1 MKKRGLS
8 YIAPVT
14 ARLTY
19 AITFLA
25 TLLCKKRSGEL
36 NALGKFAKRLK

>member
-19 AITFLA
+19 AITFLV
-25 TLLCKKRSGEL
+25 TCICKNRNGEL
-36 NALGKFAKRLK
+36 NALGRFAKRL